1 MNQEESLIIRIIWK
15 SSLLL
20 YWWKKLPESWM
31 ELINSTFSFL
41 GNYPFKSVRIY
52 KSSEK
57 ELYIC
62 GLEVD
67 RVYPLKTPKQALN
80 DPS

>member
-1 MNQEESLIIRIIWK
+1 MK
-15 SSLLL
+15 
-20 YWWKKLPESWM
+20 KKLPESWM
-31 ELINSTFSFL
+31 ELINSKFSFL
-41 GNYPFKSVRIY
+41 RNYPFKSVRID

>member
-1 MNQEESLIIRIIWK
+1 
-15 SSLLL
+15 
-20 YWWKKLPESWM
+20 M
-31 ELINSTFSFL
+31 ELINSKFSFL
-41 GNYPFKSVRIY
+41 GNYPFKSVRID